1 MLGSVQQ
8 GDATAAGAEAAMG
21 AQQAT
26 TRRVHVRLR
35 TGVATLGLRAQGHM
49 GATAGMGVAAA
60 TASRAWQ
67 RECVRQVC

>member
-1 MLGSVQQ
+1 M
-8 GDATAAGAEAAMG
+8 AAAAEAMTG
-21 AQQAT
+21 AQQVAM
-26 TRRVHVRLR
+26 RRVHARLR
-35 TGVATLGLRAQGHM
+35 TGAVTSEQRAQGHM